1 MKLNYR
7 PEIDGLRAI
16 SVSAVILYHAQIS
29 IFGYQPFQ
37 GGFIGV
43 DIFFVISGYLITSII
58 IKELITKNSF
68 SFKNFYERRVR
79 RILPVLLVVMVT
91 FFPFAWIYLVPAHFE
106 DFSKSIIY
114 SIGFSSNFYFYKS
127 DQIYGAIDGTLKPFL
142 NTWSLSVEE
151 QFYILFPI
159 VLLITFKYFKK
170 YLIHVL
176 TFGFILSLG
185 LSEWGSRNYPSLN
198 FYILPTRVW
207 ELLAG
212 SILAYFEQT
221 NNHRSRNQILNK
233 ILPSIGFLII
243 LFSITLINDETKHP
257 SLNTFFPILGVCLII
272 WFSNKDELITRIFSI
287 KLIVGIGLIS
297 YSLYL
302 WHYPIFAFGKIIDL
316 TSSKFSK
323 TDLILITIF
332 LSILSYLFVEKPAR
346 NKKIRFKKIFK
357 ILLSLTIIITTIN
370 LAVIYSEGV
379 KIKSRVHPLLW
390 KYDQER
396 ENFIKEYNFNE
407 FDHRENI
414 LIIGNSYADDLL
426 NLLSRNKNL
435 KKNYYFYIAL
445 QKDFK
450 ETYQLKCF
458 YFFLTKNDLKCKNQK
473 FSFLLEQ
480 YEKSNYIIFHVRR
493 NWYYLTNWFPEL
505 VELLRKEK
513 KELIVVLDDVYY
525 ADILDIYLKSNN
537 KEPNKNELNE
547 LEKVFFQHA
556 KSWDSQ
562 SLYKAKQI
570 LMKNNVKFLSRS
582 ELYCDY
588 LKEECALM
596 INGDKLY
603 SDEGHLTNHG
613 AEYFSNQG
621 QKIINKLIR
630 R

>member
-257 SLNTFFPILGVCLII
+257 SLNTFFPILGASLII
-272 WFSNKDELITRIFSI
+272 WFSNKDELIMRIFSI

>member
-29 IFGYQPFQ
+29 IFGYQPFK

-257 SLNTFFPILGVCLII
+257 SLNTFFPILGASLII